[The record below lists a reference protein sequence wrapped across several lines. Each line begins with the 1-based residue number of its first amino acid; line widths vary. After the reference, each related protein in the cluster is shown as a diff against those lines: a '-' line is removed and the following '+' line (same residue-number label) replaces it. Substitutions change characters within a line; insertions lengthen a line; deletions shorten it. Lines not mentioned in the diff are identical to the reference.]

1 MDAAKSFLTYEISQ
15 PMPQALRENLKQVLE
30 TLEKG
35 WFSQVGSALLTLV
48 KREELQ
54 KGDDLWKLYTNVIE
68 KIESNLEPLK
78 LVAICFH
85 VSNYFKND
93 VIGVTNFLKNIGE
106 CVNANID
113 ARVMIKVQLGEIE
126 MREKN
131 LEAAISFAKDFET
144 DLEKVCDIEV
154 KLAAEKLKSKIS
166 NGKKCHISF
175 LSFG

>member
-68 KIESNLEPLK
+68 KIESSLEPLK

-85 VSNYFKND
+85 ISNYFKND
-93 VIGVTNFLKNIGE
+93 AIGVTNFLKNIGE
-106 CVNANID
+106 CVNDNID

-126 MREKN
+126 MRQKN

-144 DLEKVCDIEV
+144 DLEKVYDIEV

-166 NGKKCHISF
+166 NGKKFYISF